1 MKTDVEIKEAV
12 LAELTWQ
19 PNIEETEIGVI
30 VEDGVVTLNGV
41 VKNFTKKLAAEN
53 AVKGVQ
59 GVKAIANDIEVK
71 LGDDFKRTD
80 KEIAKAVVKA
90 LEWNSLVPEK
100 ELSIKVEN
108 GSVFLSGKV
117 KRQFQRSAAEEAIH
131 NLLGVKKV
139 VNNIQLEQG
148 LKPSMVKENIKM
160 AFERSAEIDA
170 DNLTVLVNDHIVTL
184 EGNVHSLQEKED
196 AEDAAYRAP
205 GVRGVK
211 NRLKVL
217 DALDWT

>member
-30 VEDGVVTLNGV
+30 VEDGIVTLNGV
-41 VKNFTKKLAAEN
+41 VKNFTKKMAAEN
-53 AVKGVQ
+53 AVKSVQ

-90 LEWNSLVPEK
+90 LEWNSMVPEK
-100 ELSIKVEN
+100 KLSIKVEN

-117 KRQFQRSAAEEAIH
+117 KCQFQRSAAEEAIQ
-131 NLLGVKKV
+131 NLLGVKRV